1 MRVTSTTRSAL
12 FTIIASFVLAGPS
25 MALGADTNQRRNEVV
40 AFEEQSIGGADM
52 PTPTASPTPAGGAA
66 ASPGAAASAAANA
79 SPGATGS
86 QAAQASPGEQ
96 QSPSSEESPGAA
108 GSAAAQA
115 SPSAAPTDV
124 PPALDIG
131 SVAPSLQV
139 SDTSLSALI
148 ATAQDPSRV
157 ASLRATEQARKEFVD
172 GHLDDAIRDLGSAV
186 SIDPSN
192 GYAYLY
198 LGRAYIAKKD
208 YTQAETFLKRAE
220 VAFGA
225 DPQWHAEALA
235 FQGVAYEESGQQA
248 QAAAAYQKALAVTPG
263 NLTARVGAT
272 RLADF
277 APPPPGGAPA
287 PDGSALQ
294 PPPAGGPVP
303 GAPPEAEPPP
313 APPPGPPP
321 EANPDN

>member
-1 MRVTSTTRSAL
+1 MRATNPTRCAI
-12 FTIIASFVLAGPS
+12 FTIVASFVLAGPAT
-25 MALGADTNQRRNEVV
+25 ALKAEASQRGNEII
-40 AFEEQSIGGADM
+40 AFEEQSIGGADL
-52 PTPTASPTPAGGAA
+52 PTPTASPTPAAGAA
-66 ASPGAAASAAANA
+66 ASPGAAASAASNA

-86 QAAQASPGEQ
+86 QAVQASPVEQ
-96 QSPSSEESPGAA
+96 QSPSSAASPAA
-108 GSAAAQA
+108 EGSVAAQA
-115 SPSAAPTDV
+115 SPSAAATEV

-131 SVAPSLQV
+131 SVAPSLRV
-139 SDTSLSALI
+139 SDASLSGLI
-148 ATAQDPSRV
+148 AGAQDPSRV

-172 GHLDDAIRDLGSAV
+172 GHLDEAIRDLGSAV

-198 LGRAYIAKKD
+198 LGRAYIVKKD

-235 FQGVAYEESGQQA
+235 FEGVAYEESGQQA

-294 PPPAGGPVP
+294 PPPATGPVP

-313 APPPGPPP
+313 PPPPGPPP
-321 EANPDN
+321 ESNPDN